1 VFVKISCP
9 PVRACRSQAYGMSES
24 TGPHAINNITKG
36 FAVSSAG
43 KTIPGCITKI
53 SNPDRE
59 GNGEVLCVCLFIR
72 ALKSSSF
79 FFKAHAVALD

>member
-1 VFVKISCP
+1 
-9 PVRACRSQAYGMSES
+9 MSES
-24 TGPHAINNITKG
+24 TGPHAINNIMKG

-59 GNGEVLCVCLFIR
+59 GNGEVLCVYLYEHLN
-72 ALKSSSF
+72 AV